1 MVSRSGE
8 RRQSA
13 GLLRWIITQSDSWR
27 HWARA
32 APVFGLLLV
41 RGMGMGTGEE
51 RQRRESIR
59 MSLHEDGMA
68 FLNIG
73 SCEATQVKYISGTN
87 WPFKL
92 KSSGRS

>member
-1 MVSRSGE
+1 
-8 RRQSA
+8 
-13 GLLRWIITQSDSWR
+13 
-27 HWARA
+27 
-32 APVFGLLLV
+32 
-41 RGMGMGTGEE
+41 MGMGTGEE